1 MKPTGI
7 VRRLDNLGRIV
18 PPMEM
23 RRALG
28 IEDRDA
34 LEITLE
40 GDAIVLRKYE
50 PTCAFCGSS
59 KDLTEF
65 KERSIC
71 KTCLQELNHKA

>member
-50 PTCAFCGSS
+50 PTCVFCGSNEN
-59 KDLTEF
+59 LTEF

-71 KTCLQELNHKA
+71 NACLQELARNA

>member
-23 RRALG
+23 RRVLG

-40 GDAIVLRKYE
+40 GDAIVMRKYV
-50 PTCAFCGSS
+50 PTCVFCGST
-59 KDLTEF
+59 DELTEY
-65 KERSIC
+65 KERTVCSH
-71 KTCLQELNHKA
+71 CLHELVKKL